1 MKQLLLLLFTF
12 CELSMWG
19 QKTSVSTF
27 DFTYP
32 TKLNPQISISNNL
45 TSIDVST
52 SVFTAGKLS
61 LSFQKGRNQY
71 LGAQYITNS
80 TSDPKEYFLKLCR
93 GCSMTISGMEGVTLD
108 SVKFEVEKDMYDIN
122 LSENMPGTLSEDRY
136 KRFWSKNE
144 GQVVNAISFYNSGIA
159 SEIKKITVYYKEPI
173 SIISPIDILFSAII
187 FSISVA

>member
-61 LSFQKGRNQY
+61 LSFQKGLNQY
-71 LGAQYITNS
+71 LGAQYITYS

-159 SEIKKITVYYKEPI
+159 SEIKKITVYY
-173 SIISPIDILFSAII
+173 
-187 FSISVA
+187 

>member
-61 LSFQKGRNQY
+61 LSFQKGLNQY

-93 GCSMTISGMEGVTLD
+93 GCSMTISGMEGVTLNCLT
-108 SVKFEVEKDMYDIN
+108 K
-122 LSENMPGTLSEDRY
+122 
-136 KRFWSKNE
+136 
-144 GQVVNAISFYNSGIA
+144 
-159 SEIKKITVYYKEPI
+159 TV
-173 SIISPIDILFSAII
+173 SPP
-187 FSISVA
+187 